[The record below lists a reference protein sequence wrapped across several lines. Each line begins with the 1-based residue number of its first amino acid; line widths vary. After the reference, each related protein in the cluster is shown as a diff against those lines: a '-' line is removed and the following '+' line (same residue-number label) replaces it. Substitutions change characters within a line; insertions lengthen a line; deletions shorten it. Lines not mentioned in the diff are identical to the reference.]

1 MCKSARNFDQGR
13 IDSKLTSMIKM
24 VAGSCAPEVC
34 DEAAQLPGVTGYMLA
49 YGGECFVRDA
59 KICELC
65 EGTGEIRKNTIASYL
80 MGKVN

>member
-34 DEAAQLPGVTGYMLA
+34 DEAAQLPGGTGYMLV
-49 YGGECFVRDA
+49 YGGEM
-59 KICELC
+59 LC
-65 EGTGEIRKNTIASYL
+65 P
-80 MGKVN
+80 